1 MRKHKGGT
9 SYYSTALERAAHNKR
24 KREILGRFA
33 RALRLD
39 ETALLNS
46 TPDKSPSQAA
56 ARKIQAPVR
65 GRIARTKKNKINA
78 ELAAATLRRRL
89 GIAPSASIKK
99 FLAGKKRKSRK
110 SKKNKKVKGKK

>member
-65 GRIARTKKNKINA
+65 GRIARTKKKVIISS
-78 ELAAATLRRRL
+78 
-89 GIAPSASIKK
+89 GMASLNEIEKALKFFPKK
-99 FLAGKKRKSRK
+99 KLQEHDKLLVMNFL
-110 SKKNKKVKGKK
+110 